1 MDSKVLHSHKPIHL
15 KYALTGIVNGNCQS
29 YHVVCVQNVY
39 ICLEEAGMKDR
50 VAVDDSENE
59 EGWNKQGSDYSFS
72 PPNKPTLWGTHI
84 SLMKG

>member
-59 EGWNKQGSDYSFS
+59 EGWNKQGSDYSF
-72 PPNKPTLWGTHI
+72 PPPRINQLFGELI
-84 SLMKG
+84 FL